1 MYAQTLILNQAYQ
14 PHEVVDWKDAVTKM
28 FGGKVEVLCQYDE
41 ILTVI
46 GRNHLAT
53 FPELKRALR
62 QVIGTDA
69 SSITIHVPAVA
80 VLRRKV
86 KAFKSG
92 VKFSKINVCLRD
104 DFSCQYCGVRLP
116 MSQLEYEHV
125 IPKSQWKRRTSPTT
139 WTNIVMACTACN
151 SRKADRT
158 PDQAGM
164 PLLSVPRQPKILP
177 LAGPNIQV
185 EGAPIEWAPFLS
197 AVA

>member
-14 PHEVVDWKDAVTKM
+14 PHEIVDWKDAVTKM

-53 FPELKRALR
+53 FPELRRALR

-69 SSITIHVPAVA
+69 ESITINVPAVA

-86 KAFKSG
+86 RRFKSG

-104 DFSCQYCGVRLP
+104 GFSCQYCGIRLP
-116 MSQLEYEHV
+116 LSQLEYEHV
-125 IPKSQWKRRTSPTT
+125 VPRHQGGKTV
-139 WTNIVMACTACN
+139 WTNIVMACTTCN
-151 SRKADRT
+151 SKKANRT
-158 PDQAGM
+158 PMEAGM
-164 PLLSVPRQPKILP
+164 TLLSVPKQPKVLP
-177 LAGPNIQV
+177 MVGPRIDMELAPVEWGPFVQ
-185 EGAPIEWAPFLS
+185 